1 MYQTLCSSFFS
12 SYGEGELIFGQSLYS
27 FISWVFSRRQGVR
40 IFVRDG
46 RVRRRTFWIF
56 SAWNKFTDD
65 NLEAVWVVT
74 LKLTGQCA
82 MLLLASVH
90 VVDKSEVPGSKV
102 DFFFQLYHHAIRFSP
117 SNIWNSA
124 IRIRYVMFVLL
135 HFLFLL
141 QYSLE
146 VTCKNVIY
154 NKEDL
159 TTCFILSEI

>member
-82 MLLLASVH
+82 MLLYVASVH

-102 DFFFQLYHHAIRFSP
+102 DFFFSP
-117 SNIWNSA
+117 IIMPSDSLPVTFEILP
-124 IRIRYVMFVLL
+124 YGFVMLCLCCYIFC
-135 HFLFLL
+135 F
-141 QYSLE
+141 
-146 VTCKNVIY
+146 CY
-154 NKEDL
+154 N
-159 TTCFILSEI
+159 TR